1 MEQLL
6 IGVLVDE
13 FDMEAG
19 EIGSETTLTG
29 DLGMDSLEIM
39 ELLMAL
45 EKKLGITI
53 PAEDIVGLKTVAE
66 VAGYLEGRG

>member
-19 EIGSETTLTG
+19 EIGPETTLTG
-29 DLGMDSLEIM
+29 DL
-39 ELLMAL
+39 AW
-45 EKKLGITI
+45 TRWR
-53 PAEDIVGLKTVAE
+53 TWNC
-66 VAGYLEGRG
+66 

>member
-19 EIGSETTLTG
+19 EIGPETTLTG

-45 EKKLGITI
+45 EKKLNITI

-66 VAGYLEGRG
+66 VAGYLEGRV